1 MTIRMECQTLPVG
14 ELLSGSRTYSMPI
27 FQRPFA
33 WTEDEA
39 GQLLDDIQSAFHN
52 SDEGPSDQG
61 YYFLGQL
68 IVSQSHPNAPYEV
81 VDGQQRLVTLSA
93 LLAVLRDLMPPGEM
107 RDHLQDH
114 IERPENA
121 ARHLPRCVRV
131 TLRDIDHDEYV
142 RWVGVKG
149 GTQAVAGSGDTD
161 ATERLA
167 SAICQLKE
175 EVGSPHQKF
184 IADLA
189 SYVLNRCYVVLV
201 IASNTLD
208 GYQLFRSIN
217 ARGQPLTDLDIVRGE
232 VISIYKS
239 SRLASAWS
247 EIEDQI
253 GVEQLSSY
261 VKSILAL
268 VHPETQRM
276 PFRDAV
282 RVVMA
287 HPSKALV
294 FTDTLRKF
302 VEIYD
307 ELESCDLSVARGDE
321 ELNRIV
327 ACVKALP
334 FDDWTPAALLWL
346 AQNPSHKETVDFFKA
361 LDALGLGLLIL
372 GATVNTISRR
382 MRKVVERIVAGTC
395 LNDPASELYLTKTE
409 AAKIKEKLSG
419 PIGNRSRFVRPLL
432 LRLNA
437 EMLDKTIPTYFP
449 TKVTLEHVLPQKPGP
464 RSLWRQKFPDQKR
477 RVELSQML
485 GNFAILSNKVN
496 PKASN
501 FDFHK
506 KREKIFSSNDSN
518 VFPLT
523 AQLVNYDDWTA
534 DDILR
539 RQEELTD
546 IARNIL
552 KV

>member
-1 MTIRMECQTLPVG
+1 MECQTLPVG
-14 ELLSGSRTYSMPI
+14 ELLSGSRIYCMPI
-27 FQRPFA
+27 FQRPFS

-39 GQLLDDIQSAFHN
+39 GQLLDDILTAFHN
-52 SDEGPSDQG
+52 SGATTADGG

-68 IVSQSHPNAPYEV
+68 IVSQSNPNAPFQV
-81 VDGQQRLVTLSA
+81 VDGQQRLVTLST
-93 LLAVLRDLMPPGEM
+93 LLAVLRDLMPPGEV
-107 RDHLQDH
+107 RGHLQHH

-121 ARHLPRCVRV
+121 ARHHPRCVRIG
-131 TLRDIDHDEYV
+131 LREIDQEEYS
-142 RWVGVKG
+142 RWVGEQG
-149 GTQAVAGSGDTD
+149 GTHSAPASGDTD

-167 SAICQLKE
+167 QILTRLKDDL
-175 EVGSPHQKF
+175 GSPHPKF
-184 IADLA
+184 IGDLA
-189 SYVLNRCYVVLV
+189 NYILNRCYVVLV
-201 IASNTLD
+201 IASNSLD

-232 VISIYKS
+232 VISIYQS
-239 SRLASAWS
+239 SRLATAWS

-253 GVEQLSSY
+253 GTEQLSTY
-261 VKSILAL
+261 VQSIMAL
-268 VHPETQRM
+268 VHPPTQQM
-276 PFRDAV
+276 SFRDAM
-282 RVVMA
+282 RVILS
-287 HPSKALV
+287 HPSKAIT
-294 FTDTLRKF
+294 FTDTLKKF

-307 ELESCDLSVARGDE
+307 ELDNCDLSVARGNE

-327 ACVKALP
+327 TCVKALP

-346 AQNPSHKETVDFFKA
+346 AQNPNPRETIEFFKA

-372 GATVNTISRR
+372 GATSNTIARR
-382 MRKVVERIVAGTC
+382 MRSVVERIVANDC
-395 LNDPASELYLTKTE
+395 LTSPSSELYLTQSERT
-409 AAKIKEKLSG
+409 KIREKLSN
-419 PIGNRSRFVRPLL
+419 PIGNKSRFVRPLL

-449 TKVTLEHVLPQKPGP
+449 TKVTLEHILPQKPGP

-506 KREKIFSSNDSN
+506 KREKIFGASDSN

-523 AQLVNYDDWTA
+523 AQLVTYNDWTA
-534 DDILR
+534 DDIMQ
-539 RQEELTD
+539 RQEQLTD
-546 IARNIL
+546 LARNIL
-552 KV
+552 KL